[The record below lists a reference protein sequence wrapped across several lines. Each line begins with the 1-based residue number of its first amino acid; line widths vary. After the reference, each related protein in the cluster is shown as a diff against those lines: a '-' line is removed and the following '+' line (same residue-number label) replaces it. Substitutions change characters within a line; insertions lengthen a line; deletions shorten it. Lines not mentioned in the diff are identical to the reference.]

1 MSSNPPPHPD
11 PALSAR
17 GLPDFAALLV
27 AELAA
32 AAQASNEQPVS
43 CLGVGEIV
51 LSARELTG
59 ISQRA
64 LSSRADTV
72 QATVSAIETGT
83 RLPTIRT
90 LIRLVEA
97 TGLELVL
104 GLRRPGR
111 LRSRCPWDARF
122 QRRRRNVVKHGLQFT
137 YTGLANFFD
146 DPLLDL

>member
-97 TGLELVL
+97 KGLELVL
-104 GLRRPGR
+104 GLRRPGDSVPAV
-111 LRSRCPWDARF
+111 LGTLVSSADD
-122 QRRRRNVVKHGLQFT
+122 
-137 YTGLANFFD
+137 GLAD
-146 DPLLDL
+146 YVPLTSPSPFEGPSDR